1 MSHSLAEV
9 LMRDRRLVILR
20 TLSEVQQFSSNEG
33 ILRQALQQ
41 IGHPEASKDLVRADL
56 EFLERHSLVR
66 VEKLPMPSGELWVAH
81 LLDDGL
87 EVANGRAHE
96 GVARRTPGN

>member
-1 MSHSLAEV
+1 MSLHEV
-9 LMRDRRLVILR
+9 LTKDRRLVILR
-20 TLSEVQQFSSNEG
+20 TLTEVTAFSLNEG
-33 ILRQALQQ
+33 VLRQALQA

-56 EFLERHSLVR
+56 EFLARHSLLR

-81 LLDDGL
+81 LLDDGQ

-96 GVARRTPGN
+96 GVARRTPGG